1 MIYRVLLEIE
11 ADKEEDIKEI
21 LNQEE
26 INILNIKADKW

>member
-26 INILNIKADKW
+26 INILNIKADK